1 MFRIRMNLE
10 NPNSQL
16 SRNMSSSVVH
26 VPMAKSAPKNVPL
39 NAPMIDRVHKAKP
52 GCGSCGKKVV

>member
-1 MFRIRMNLE
+1 MNLE

-16 SRNMSSSVVH
+16 SRNMETSVAH
-26 VPMAKSAPKNVPL
+26 RPMAKTVSKSVPL

-52 GCGSCGKKVV
+52 GCGSCGKKIA

>member
-1 MFRIRMNLE
+1 MNLE